1 MQGAVPVSTQQ
12 CAPTAQSSST
22 LTTLNPQ
29 IHISCSGRA
38 LCRPRT
44 NLRTNPTSYHHPTK

>member
-44 NLRTNPTSYHHPTK
+44 NLRTNPTS